1 MLATRVQ
8 CWHCG
13 ADAIY
18 QEGREGYADYTRCLI
33 CARLLQPPVRV
44 EPAEPEPAEPEPAE
58 PLPSLVWRGQLAYL
72 RVPGK
77 KQWERIA
84 IEVEYEVVLTNNGT
98 SVARFIS
105 ATPWLWGFANPIKVT
120 QLAAD
125 FLLSTGLRLT
135 GHALVLLRD
144 RKIGGDNHV

>member
-1 MLATRVQ
+1 MLATRVT

-18 QEGREGYADYTRCLI
+18 QERREGYADYTRCLI
-33 CARLLQPPVRV
+33 CARLSQPPVRV
-44 EPAEPEPAEPEPAE
+44 EPAEPKPAE
-58 PLPSLVWRGQLAYL
+58 PLPRLVWRGQQAYL

-84 IEVEYEVVLTNNGT
+84 IEVEYEVLTHSGT
-98 SVARFIS
+98 RVARFIS